1 VEDQMTLELQHA
13 MKATP
18 TADEAARGR
27 FVSGI
32 RSFILNDLAADL
44 GHAYQTRA
52 APKFRAANGHDPKTS
67 GDAHKA
73 LRGDPAFNIYSS
85 MRVQAQKMVWN
96 SVSAGVERDAKRLAE
111 LEAQTAGQPGSVQL
125 KPDFIPPRN
134 ASAIDVHLM
143 PGSYT
148 GGEGMAAGAVYDR
161 GLAVFS
167 MGLMGANLDD
177 IGLSMAAYI
186 KRRYPEFAP
195 TAMLDT
201 GCTIG
206 HNSLPWKHAYPQAK
220 LTAIDVAAPG
230 LRYGSTRAKLQ
241 GVEADFVQMASD
253 ELDFPDASFDL
264 VFSSMFLHELPKKVR
279 AKTIVEAY
287 RVLRPGGLMLHM
299 ELPPNGQMAPFEAF
313 YLDWDSYYNNEP
325 YYKGYRDE
333 DPKALCEGGGFGADD
348 YFQFVVPSIGIYGD
362 EAVTQAAT
370 SDAAHAVG
378 AETTGRLAEGVMW
391 FGFGAWKR

>member
-1 VEDQMTLELQHA
+1 MTFELQHA
-13 MKATP
+13 MKAEPTP
-18 TADEAARGR
+18 DEAARGR

-32 RSFILNDLAADL
+32 RSLILNDLAADL
-44 GHAYQTRA
+44 NHAYHARA
-52 APKFRAANGHDPKTS
+52 VPKFRAAHGRDPATS

-73 LRGDPAFNIYSS
+73 MRGDPAFNIYSS
-85 MRVQAQKMVWN
+85 MRVQAQKMVWA
-96 SVSAGVERDAKRLAE
+96 SVADGVARDAERLDALAADAKVE
-111 LEAQTAGQPGSVQL
+111 LKS
-125 KPDFIPPRN
+125 DFTPPRN

-148 GGEGMAAGAVYDR
+148 GGTGMAAGATYDR

-177 IGLSMAAYI
+177 IGLSMAGYI
-186 KRRYPEFAP
+186 RARYPDFAP
-195 TAMLDT
+195 TAMLDI

-206 HNSLPWKHAYPQAK
+206 HNSLPWKQAFPNAE
-220 LTAIDVAAPG
+220 LIASDVAAPG
-230 LRYGSTRAKLQ
+230 LRYGAARAELQ
-241 GVEADFVQMASD
+241 GVDARFVQMASD
-253 ELDFPDASFDL
+253 DLDLPDASVDL

-279 AKTIVEAY
+279 GKTISEAY

-333 DPKALCEGGGFGADD
+333 DPAALCAGGGFDADA
-348 YFQFVVPSIGIYGD
+348 YFQFVVPSIGIYGPD
-362 EAVTQAAT
+362 AVTTAAT
-370 SDAAHAVG
+370 SDAAHSVG

-391 FGFGAWKR
+391 FGYGAWKR

>member
-1 VEDQMTLELQHA
+1 
-13 MKATP
+13 
-18 TADEAARGR
+18 
-27 FVSGI
+27 
-32 RSFILNDLAADL
+32 L
-44 GHAYQTRA
+44 GKAYQTRA
-52 APKFRAANGHDPKTS
+52 ALKFRATHGHDPKTS

-73 LRGDPAFNIYSS
+73 LRGDPAFKIYSS
-85 MRVQAQKMVWN
+85 MRVQAQKMVWD
-96 SVSAGVERDAKRLAE
+96 SVSAGVDRDVQRLAK
-111 LEAQTAGQPGSVQL
+111 LEAQTANRPGEVHL
-125 KPDFIPPRN
+125 KPDFVPPRN

-186 KRRYPEFAP
+186 KRRYPDFSAK
-195 TAMLDT
+195 AILDT

-206 HNSLPWKHAYPQAK
+206 HNSLPWKQAYPDSK

-253 ELDFPDASFDL
+253 DLDFPDCSFDI

-279 AKTIVEAY
+279 AKTIAEAY

-333 DPKALCEGGGFGADD
+333 DPKALCEGGGFALDD

-362 EAVTQAAT
+362 QAVTEAAT

-378 AETTGRLAEGVMW
+378 AETTGRLADGVMW

>member
-1 VEDQMTLELQHA
+1 MTLELQHA
-13 MKATP
+13 MKAHP
-18 TADEAARGR
+18 TQDEAARGR

-32 RSFILNDLAADL
+32 RSFILNDLAGDL
-44 GHAYQTRA
+44 NAAYHKRA
-52 APKFRAANGHDPKTS
+52 VPKYRASTGQEPHCS

-85 MRVQAQKMVWN
+85 MRVQAQKMVWA
-96 SVSAGVERDAKRLAE
+96 SVADGVARDTKRLENLAAE
-111 LEAQTAGQPGSVQL
+111 AGADQAVTL
-125 KPDFIPPRN
+125 KPDFVPPRN
-134 ASAIDVHLM
+134 ATAIDVHLM

-148 GGEGMAAGAVYDR
+148 GGEGMSAGATYDR

-186 KRRYPEFAP
+186 RRRFSNFAP
-195 TAMLDT
+195 KRILDI

-206 HNSLPWKHAYPQAK
+206 HNSLPWKQAYPQAE
-220 LTAIDVAAPG
+220 LIGIDVAAPG
-230 LRYGSTRAKLQ
+230 LRYAAARAKLQ
-241 GVEADFVQMASD
+241 GVEAHFVQMASD
-253 ELDFPDASFDL
+253 ALDFPDESFDI
-264 VFSSMFLHELPKKVR
+264 VFSSMFLHELPNKVR
-279 AKTIVEAY
+279 ANTIAEAY

-333 DPKALCEGGGFGADD
+333 DPKTLCTGGGFAAED

-362 EAVTQAAT
+362 QAVTDAAT
-370 SDAAHAVG
+370 SDAAPAVG

-391 FGFGAWKR
+391 FGYGAWKR